1 MKKFGKFGVI
11 CIATIIVVLMVSLY
25 VDARMKS
32 NKMLR
37 QAIEQQIGHDYYRY
51 GDDGQWLFKSNKK
64 KNKKNKKQKK
74 NKNKSWEREQFWQ
87 RPNYESYAPKPASKP
102 APRITPKS
110 DNRQLASATSLT
122 DVRINSRYSNVT
134 KRYTAMTVNFNSAYR
149 VPNCVSYVLTSGM
162 IDITNGPNAQNRR
175 NYKFYAD
182 NSVRGC
188 PEWYE
193 YKGSGYDRG
202 HMAPAND
209 MRWSP
214 QSMQDCFLMTNICP
228 QDHDL
233 NGGSWNKL
241 ELKIH
246 DWAKRHGKI
255 IVATGPIFNGN
266 SRRIGNNN
274 DIVVPA
280 GFFKVVLDP
289 TANRAI
295 GFVYENHEG
304 GGGVARHACSVDEV
318 ERITGHDF
326 FSALPD
332 NVESQVESTFNFDQ
346 WN

>member
-1 MKKFGKFGVI
+1 MMKKLGKFGII
-11 CIATIIVVLMVSLY
+11 CIMTIVLVLIISAT
-25 VDARMKS
+25 VDA
-32 NKMLR
+32 
-37 QAIEQQIGHDYYRY
+37 
-51 GDDGQWLFKSNKK
+51 KK
-64 KNKKNKKQKK
+64 KKKR
-74 NKNKSWEREQFWQ
+74 NKNRYEIERFFEV
-87 RPNYESYAPKPASKP
+87 PSIMHDE
-102 APRITPKS
+102 APRYRFKDKNYCSNNVQPVS
-110 DNRQLASATSLT
+110 SNLT
-122 DVRINSRYSNVT
+122 EVRINSHYSNVI
-134 KRYTAMTVNFNSAYR
+134 KRYAAMTVNFNYSYK
-149 VPNCVSYVLTSGM
+149 VPNCVSYVLTSDM
-162 IDITNGPNAQNRR
+162 IDITNGPNAEHRR

-182 NSVRGC
+182 PSVRGC

-193 YKGSGYDRG
+193 YRGSGYDRG

-209 MRWSP
+209 MRWSR
-214 QSMQDCFLMTNICP
+214 QSMSDCFLMTNICP

-266 SRRIGNNN
+266 SRCIGQNN

-289 TANRAI
+289 GRNRAI
-295 GFVYENHEG
+295 GFIYENHEG
-304 GGGVARHACSVDEV
+304 GGGVSRHACSVDEV

-332 NVESQVESTFNFDQ
+332 NVEQSIESTYNFNQ

>member
-1 MKKFGKFGVI
+1 MMKKLGKFGII
-11 CIATIIVVLMVSLY
+11 CIMTIVLVLIISAT
-25 VDARMKS
+25 VDA
-32 NKMLR
+32 
-37 QAIEQQIGHDYYRY
+37 
-51 GDDGQWLFKSNKK
+51 KK
-64 KNKKNKKQKK
+64 KKKR
-74 NKNKSWEREQFWQ
+74 NKNRYEIERFFEV
-87 RPNYESYAPKPASKP
+87 PSIMHDE
-102 APRITPKS
+102 APRYSFKDKNYCSNNVQPVS
-110 DNRQLASATSLT
+110 SNLT
-122 DVRINSRYSNVT
+122 DVRINSHYSNVI
-134 KRYTAMTVNFNSAYR
+134 KRYAAMTVNFNYSYK
-149 VPNCVSYVLTSGM
+149 VPNCVSYVLTSDM
-162 IDITNGPNAQNRR
+162 IDITNGPNAEHRR

-182 NSVRGC
+182 PSVRGC

-193 YKGSGYDRG
+193 YRGSGYDRG

-209 MRWSP
+209 MRWSR
-214 QSMQDCFLMTNICP
+214 QSMSDCFLMTNICP

-266 SRRIGNNN
+266 SRRIGQNN

-289 TANRAI
+289 GRNRAI
-295 GFVYENHEG
+295 GFIYENHEG

-332 NVESQVESTFNFDQ
+332 NVENAIESTYNFNQ

>member
-1 MKKFGKFGVI
+1 MMKKLGKFGII
-11 CIATIIVVLMVSLY
+11 CIMTIVLVLIISAT
-25 VDARMKS
+25 VDA
-32 NKMLR
+32 
-37 QAIEQQIGHDYYRY
+37 
-51 GDDGQWLFKSNKK
+51 KK
-64 KNKKNKKQKK
+64 KKKR
-74 NKNKSWEREQFWQ
+74 NKNRYEIERFFEV
-87 RPNYESYAPKPASKP
+87 PSIMHDE
-102 APRITPKS
+102 APRYRFKDKNYCSNNVQPVS
-110 DNRQLASATSLT
+110 SNLT
-122 DVRINSRYSNVT
+122 EVRINSHYSNVI
-134 KRYTAMTVNFNSAYR
+134 KRYAAMTVNFNYSYK
-149 VPNCVSYVLTSGM
+149 VPNCVSYVLTSDM
-162 IDITNGPNAQNRR
+162 IDITNGPNAEHRR

-182 NSVRGC
+182 PSVRGC

-193 YKGSGYDRG
+193 YRGSGYDRG

-209 MRWSP
+209 MRWSR
-214 QSMQDCFLMTNICP
+214 QSMSDCFLMTNICP

-266 SRRIGNNN
+266 SRRIGQNN

-289 TANRAI
+289 GRNRTI
-295 GFVYENHEG
+295 GFIYENHEG

-326 FSALPD
+326 FCALPD
-332 NVESQVESTFNFDQ
+332 NVENAIESNYNFNQ

>member
-1 MKKFGKFGVI
+1 MHDEAHRYSFKDKNYSSNNVQP
-11 CIATIIVVLMVSLY
+11 VS
-25 VDARMKS
+25 S
-32 NKMLR
+32 N
-37 QAIEQQIGHDYYRY
+37 
-51 GDDGQWLFKSNKK
+51 
-64 KNKKNKKQKK
+64 
-74 NKNKSWEREQFWQ
+74 
-87 RPNYESYAPKPASKP
+87 
-102 APRITPKS
+102 
-110 DNRQLASATSLT
+110 LT
-122 DVRINSRYSNVT
+122 DVRINSHYSNVI
-134 KRYTAMTVNFNSAYR
+134 KRYAAMTVNFNYSYK
-149 VPNCVSYVLTSGM
+149 VPNCVSYVLTSDM
-162 IDITNGPNAQNRR
+162 IDITNGPNAEHRR

-182 NSVRGC
+182 PSVRGC

-193 YKGSGYDRG
+193 YRGSGYDRG

-209 MRWSP
+209 MRWSR
-214 QSMQDCFLMTNICP
+214 QSMSDCFLMTNICP

-266 SRRIGNNN
+266 SRRIGQNN

-289 TANRAI
+289 GRNRAI
-295 GFVYENHEG
+295 GFIYENHEG

-332 NVESQVESTFNFDQ
+332 NVENAIESTYNFNQ

>member
-1 MKKFGKFGVI
+1 MMKKLGKFGII
-11 CIATIIVVLMVSLY
+11 CIMTIVLVLIISAT
-25 VDARMKS
+25 VDA
-32 NKMLR
+32 
-37 QAIEQQIGHDYYRY
+37 
-51 GDDGQWLFKSNKK
+51 KK
-64 KNKKNKKQKK
+64 KKKR
-74 NKNKSWEREQFWQ
+74 NKNRYEIERFFEV
-87 RPNYESYAPKPASKP
+87 PSIMHDE
-102 APRITPKS
+102 APRYRFKDKNYCSNNVQPVS
-110 DNRQLASATSLT
+110 SNLT
-122 DVRINSRYSNVT
+122 DVRINSHYSNVI
-134 KRYTAMTVNFNSAYR
+134 KRYAAMTVNFNYSYK
-149 VPNCVSYVLTSGM
+149 VPNCVSYVLTSNM
-162 IDITNGPNAQNRR
+162 IDITNGPNAEHRR

-182 NSVRGC
+182 PSVRGC

-193 YKGSGYDRG
+193 YRGSGYDRG

-209 MRWSP
+209 MRWSR
-214 QSMQDCFLMTNICP
+214 QSMSDCFLMTNICP

-266 SRRIGNNN
+266 SRRIGQNN

-289 TANRAI
+289 GRNRAI
-295 GFVYENHEG
+295 GFIYENHEG
-304 GGGVARHACSVDEV
+304 VGGVARHACSVDEV

-332 NVESQVESTFNFDQ
+332 NVENAIESTYNFNQ

>member
-1 MKKFGKFGVI
+1 MMKKLGKFGII
-11 CIATIIVVLMVSLY
+11 CIMTIVLVLIISAT
-25 VDARMKS
+25 VDA
-32 NKMLR
+32 
-37 QAIEQQIGHDYYRY
+37 
-51 GDDGQWLFKSNKK
+51 KK
-64 KNKKNKKQKK
+64 KKKR
-74 NKNKSWEREQFWQ
+74 NKNRYDIERFFEV
-87 RPNYESYAPKPASKP
+87 PSIMHDE
-102 APRITPKS
+102 APRYSYKDKNYSSNNVQPVS
-110 DNRQLASATSLT
+110 SNLT
-122 DVRINSRYSNVT
+122 DVHINSHYSNVI
-134 KRYTAMTVNFNSAYR
+134 KRYAAMTVNFNYSYK
-149 VPNCVSYVLTSGM
+149 VPNCVSYVLTSDM
-162 IDITNGPNAQNRR
+162 IDITNGPNAEHRR

-182 NSVRGC
+182 PSVRGC

-193 YKGSGYDRG
+193 YRGSGYDRG

-209 MRWSP
+209 MRWSR
-214 QSMQDCFLMTNICP
+214 QSMSDCFLMTNICP

-266 SRRIGNNN
+266 SRRIGQNN

-289 TANRAI
+289 GRNRAI
-295 GFVYENHEG
+295 GFIYENHEG

-332 NVESQVESTFNFDQ
+332 NVENAIESTYNFNQ

>member
-1 MKKFGKFGVI
+1 MKRLGKIGVI
-11 CIATIIVVLMVSLY
+11 LIATIVVVLVVSLY
-25 VDARMKS
+25 VDAKKKKNKQRNNSPREWVDNNDYSHGDYDWS
-32 NKMLR
+32 N
-37 QAIEQQIGHDYYRY
+37 
-51 GDDGQWLFKSNKK
+51 SKK
-64 KNKKNKKQKK
+64 KNKKNKKGKNHSYDYRDYDSDRNY
-74 NKNKSWEREQFWQ
+74 NKNDNLGTSRE
-87 RPNYESYAPKPASKP
+87 SVSKVV
-102 APRITPKS
+102 S
-110 DNRQLASATSLT
+110 SLT
-122 DVRINSRYSNVT
+122 DVSINSRYSNVT
-134 KRYTAMTVNFNSAYR
+134 KDYVAMTVNFNSAFR
-149 VPNCVSYVLTSGM
+149 VPNCVSYMLTSEM

-182 NSVRGC
+182 PSVSGC

-209 MRWSP
+209 MRWST
-214 QSMQDCFLMTNICP
+214 QSMSDCFLMTNICP

-241 ELKIH
+241 ELKVH
-246 DWAKRHGKI
+246 AWAKRYGKI
-255 IVATGPIFNGN
+255 IVVTGPIFDNAN
-266 SRRIGNNN
+266 HRIGNNN

-289 TANRAI
+289 SLNRAI

-326 FSALPD
+326 FGALPD
-332 NVESQVESTFNFDQ
+332 NVENIIESTFNFEQ

>member
-1 MKKFGKFGVI
+1 
-11 CIATIIVVLMVSLY
+11 
-25 VDARMKS
+25 
-32 NKMLR
+32 
-37 QAIEQQIGHDYYRY
+37 
-51 GDDGQWLFKSNKK
+51 
-64 KNKKNKKQKK
+64 
-74 NKNKSWEREQFWQ
+74 
-87 RPNYESYAPKPASKP
+87 
-102 APRITPKS
+102 
-110 DNRQLASATSLT
+110 
-122 DVRINSRYSNVT
+122 
-134 KRYTAMTVNFNSAYR
+134 MTVNFNYSYK
-149 VPNCVSYVLTSGM
+149 VPNCVSYVLTSDM
-162 IDITNGPNAQNRR
+162 IDITNGPNAEHRR

-182 NSVRGC
+182 PSVRGC

-193 YKGSGYDRG
+193 YRGSGYDRG

-209 MRWSP
+209 MRWSR
-214 QSMQDCFLMTNICP
+214 QSMSDCFLMTNICP

-266 SRRIGNNN
+266 SRRIGQNN

-289 TANRAI
+289 GRNRAI
-295 GFVYENHEG
+295 GFIYENHEG
-304 GGGVARHACSVDEV
+304 GGGVSRHACSVDEV

-332 NVESQVESTFNFDQ
+332 NVEQSIESTYNFNQ

>member
-1 MKKFGKFGVI
+1 MMKKLGKFGII
-11 CIATIIVVLMVSLY
+11 CIMTIVLVLIISAT
-25 VDARMKS
+25 VDA
-32 NKMLR
+32 
-37 QAIEQQIGHDYYRY
+37 
-51 GDDGQWLFKSNKK
+51 KK
-64 KNKKNKKQKK
+64 KKKR
-74 NKNKSWEREQFWQ
+74 NKNRYEIERFFEV
-87 RPNYESYAPKPASKP
+87 PSIMHDE
-102 APRITPKS
+102 APRYRFKDKNYCSNNVQPVS
-110 DNRQLASATSLT
+110 SNLT
-122 DVRINSRYSNVT
+122 EVRINSHYSNVI
-134 KRYTAMTVNFNSAYR
+134 KRYAAMTVNFNYSYK
-149 VPNCVSYVLTSGM
+149 VPNCVSYVLTSDM
-162 IDITNGPNAQNRR
+162 IDITNGPNAEHRR

-182 NSVRGC
+182 PSVRGC

-193 YKGSGYDRG
+193 YRGSGYDRG

-209 MRWSP
+209 MRWSR
-214 QSMQDCFLMTNICP
+214 QSMSDCFLMTNICP

-266 SRRIGNNN
+266 SRRIGQNN

-289 TANRAI
+289 GRNRAI
-295 GFVYENHEG
+295 GFIYENHEG

-332 NVESQVESTFNFDQ
+332 NVENAIESNYNFNQ

>member
-1 MKKFGKFGVI
+1 MMKKLGKFGII
-11 CIATIIVVLMVSLY
+11 CIMTIVLVLIISAT
-25 VDARMKS
+25 VDA
-32 NKMLR
+32 
-37 QAIEQQIGHDYYRY
+37 
-51 GDDGQWLFKSNKK
+51 KK
-64 KNKKNKKQKK
+64 KKKR
-74 NKNKSWEREQFWQ
+74 NKNRYEIERSFEV
-87 RPNYESYAPKPASKP
+87 PSIMHDE
-102 APRITPKS
+102 APRYRFKDKNYCSNNVQPVS
-110 DNRQLASATSLT
+110 SNLT
-122 DVRINSRYSNVT
+122 EVRINSHYSNVI
-134 KRYTAMTVNFNSAYR
+134 KRYAAMTVNFNYSYK
-149 VPNCVSYVLTSGM
+149 VPNCVSYVLTSDM
-162 IDITNGPNAQNRR
+162 IDITNGPNAEHRR

-182 NSVRGC
+182 PSVRGC

-193 YKGSGYDRG
+193 YRGSGYDRG

-209 MRWSP
+209 MRWSR
-214 QSMQDCFLMTNICP
+214 QSMSDCFLMTNICP

-266 SRRIGNNN
+266 SRRIGQNN

-289 TANRAI
+289 GQNRAI
-295 GFVYENHEG
+295 GFIYENHEG

-332 NVESQVESTFNFDQ
+332 NVENTIESTYNFNQ

>member
-1 MKKFGKFGVI
+1 MMKRLGKFGLI
-11 CIATIIVVLMVSLY
+11 CILAIATVLAVSFY
-25 VDARMKS
+25 TDA
-32 NKMLR
+32 
-37 QAIEQQIGHDYYRY
+37 
-51 GDDGQWLFKSNKK
+51 KK
-64 KNKKNKKQKK
+64 KKR
-74 NKNKSWEREQFWQ
+74 NKNRYDFERVIQQPSLIQDETSRNWFKNNRSNGAQ
-87 RPNYESYAPKPASKP
+87 NTKPVS
-102 APRITPKS
+102 S
-110 DNRQLASATSLT
+110 NLT
-122 DVRINSRYSNVT
+122 QVRINARYSNVT
-134 KRYTAMTVNFNSAYR
+134 KQYTAMTVNFNYSYR
-149 VPNCVSYVLTSGM
+149 VPNCVSYVLTSDM
-162 IDITNGPNAQNRR
+162 IDITNGPNAQHRR

-182 NSVRGC
+182 PSVKGC
-188 PEWYE
+188 PEWYD
-193 YKGSGYDRG
+193 YRGSGFDRG

-209 MRWSP
+209 MRWSS

-241 ELKIH
+241 ELKVH
-246 DWAKRHGKI
+246 DWAKRYGKI

-266 SRRIGNNN
+266 NRRIGQNN

-289 TANRAI
+289 SRNRAI

-304 GGGVARHACSVDEV
+304 GGGVKRHSCSVDEV

-332 NVESQVESTFNFDQ
+332 NVENAIESSYNFDQ

>member
-1 MKKFGKFGVI
+1 MMKKLGKFGII
-11 CIATIIVVLMVSLY
+11 CIMTIVLVLIISAT
-25 VDARMKS
+25 VDA
-32 NKMLR
+32 
-37 QAIEQQIGHDYYRY
+37 
-51 GDDGQWLFKSNKK
+51 KK
-64 KNKKNKKQKK
+64 KKKR
-74 NKNKSWEREQFWQ
+74 NKNRYEIERFFEV
-87 RPNYESYAPKPASKP
+87 PSIMHDE
-102 APRITPKS
+102 APRYRFKDKNYCSNNVQPVS
-110 DNRQLASATSLT
+110 SNLT
-122 DVRINSRYSNVT
+122 EVRINSHYSNVI
-134 KRYTAMTVNFNSAYR
+134 KRYAAMTVNFNYSYK
-149 VPNCVSYVLTSGM
+149 VPNCVSYVLTSDM
-162 IDITNGPNAQNRR
+162 IDITNGPNAEHRR

-182 NSVRGC
+182 PSVRGC

-193 YKGSGYDRG
+193 YRGSGYDRG

-209 MRWSP
+209 MRWSR
-214 QSMQDCFLMTNICP
+214 QSMSDCFLMTNICP

-266 SRRIGNNN
+266 SRRIGQNN

-289 TANRAI
+289 GRNRAI
-295 GFVYENHEG
+295 GFIYENHEG
-304 GGGVARHACSVDEV
+304 GGGVSRHACSVDEV

-332 NVESQVESTFNFDQ
+332 NVEQSIESTYNFNQ

>member
-1 MKKFGKFGVI
+1 MVKMIKRFGKFGWV
-11 CIATIIVVLMVSLY
+11 CVTVIVVTLAISLC
-25 VDARMKS
+25 VEAK
-32 NKMLR
+32 
-37 QAIEQQIGHDYYRY
+37 
-51 GDDGQWLFKSNKK
+51 NKK
-64 KNKKNKKQKK
+64 KKQRDSYRSEWVNYNDFYRSSSDWNKSRKDKKRNKKRNKD
-74 NKNKSWEREQFWQ
+74 NERSDGYRSGFYN
-87 RPNYESYAPKPASKP
+87 NYNDS
-102 APRITPKS
+102 R
-110 DNRQLASATSLT
+110 DNRYNSNSSGVRVESTSLT
-122 DVRINSRYSNVT
+122 EVKINSRYNNVT
-134 KRYTAMTVNFNSAYR
+134 KRYATMTVNFNSAYR
-149 VPNCVSYVLTSGM
+149 VPNCVSYVLTSDM
-162 IDITNGPNAQNRR
+162 VAVTNGPNAENRR
-175 NYKFYAD
+175 NYKFFAD
-182 NSVRGC
+182 PSVRGC

-209 MRWSP
+209 MRWSR
-214 QSMQDCFLMTNICP
+214 QSMSDCFLMTNICP

-246 DWAKRHGKI
+246 DWARTQGKI
-255 IVATGPIFNGN
+255 VVATGPIFNGT
-266 SRRIGNNN
+266 SRRIGNNG

-289 TANRAI
+289 SRNRAI
-295 GFVYENHEG
+295 GFVYANHEG

-332 NVESQVESTFNFDQ
+332 NLEQAIESTFNFNQ

>member
-1 MKKFGKFGVI
+1 MMKKLGNFGII
-11 CIATIIVVLMVSLY
+11 CIMTIVLVLIISAT
-25 VDARMKS
+25 VDA
-32 NKMLR
+32 
-37 QAIEQQIGHDYYRY
+37 
-51 GDDGQWLFKSNKK
+51 KK
-64 KNKKNKKQKK
+64 KKKR
-74 NKNKSWEREQFWQ
+74 NKNRYEIERFFEV
-87 RPNYESYAPKPASKP
+87 PSIMHDE
-102 APRITPKS
+102 APRYSFKDKNYCSNNVQPVS
-110 DNRQLASATSLT
+110 SNLT
-122 DVRINSRYSNVT
+122 EVRINSHYSNVI
-134 KRYTAMTVNFNSAYR
+134 KRYAAMTVNFNYSYK
-149 VPNCVSYVLTSGM
+149 VPNCVSYVLTSDM
-162 IDITNGPNAQNRR
+162 IDITNGPNAEHRR

-182 NSVRGC
+182 PSVRGC

-193 YKGSGYDRG
+193 YRGSGYDRG

-209 MRWSP
+209 MRWSR
-214 QSMQDCFLMTNICP
+214 QSMSDCFLMTNICP

-266 SRRIGNNN
+266 SRRIGQNN

-289 TANRAI
+289 GRNRAI
-295 GFVYENHEG
+295 GFIYENHEG

-332 NVESQVESTFNFDQ
+332 NVENTIESTYNFNQ

>member
-1 MKKFGKFGVI
+1 MMKKLGKFGII
-11 CIATIIVVLMVSLY
+11 CIMTIVLVLIISAT
-25 VDARMKS
+25 VDA
-32 NKMLR
+32 
-37 QAIEQQIGHDYYRY
+37 
-51 GDDGQWLFKSNKK
+51 KK
-64 KNKKNKKQKK
+64 KKKR
-74 NKNKSWEREQFWQ
+74 NKNRYEIERFFEV
-87 RPNYESYAPKPASKP
+87 PSIMHDE
-102 APRITPKS
+102 APRYRFKDKNYCSNNVQPVS
-110 DNRQLASATSLT
+110 SNLT
-122 DVRINSRYSNVT
+122 DVRINSHYSNVI
-134 KRYTAMTVNFNSAYR
+134 KRYAAMTVNFNYSYK
-149 VPNCVSYVLTSGM
+149 VPNCVSYVLTSDM
-162 IDITNGPNAQNRR
+162 IDITNGPNAEHRR

-182 NSVRGC
+182 PSVRGC

-193 YKGSGYDRG
+193 YRGSGYDRG

-209 MRWSP
+209 MRWSR
-214 QSMQDCFLMTNICP
+214 QSMSDCFLMTNICP

-266 SRRIGNNN
+266 SRRIGQNN

-289 TANRAI
+289 GRNRAI
-295 GFVYENHEG
+295 GFIYENHEG

-318 ERITGHDF
+318 ELITGHDF

-332 NVESQVESTFNFDQ
+332 NVENAIESTYNFNQ

>member
-1 MKKFGKFGVI
+1 MMKKLGKFGII
-11 CIATIIVVLMVSLY
+11 CIMTIVLVLIISAT
-25 VDARMKS
+25 VDA
-32 NKMLR
+32 
-37 QAIEQQIGHDYYRY
+37 
-51 GDDGQWLFKSNKK
+51 KK
-64 KNKKNKKQKK
+64 KKKR
-74 NKNKSWEREQFWQ
+74 NKNRYEIERFFEV
-87 RPNYESYAPKPASKP
+87 PSIMHDE
-102 APRITPKS
+102 APRYRFKDKNYCSNNVQPVS
-110 DNRQLASATSLT
+110 SNLT
-122 DVRINSRYSNVT
+122 DVRINSHYSNVI
-134 KRYTAMTVNFNSAYR
+134 KRYAAMTVNFNYSYK
-149 VPNCVSYVLTSGM
+149 VPNCVSYVLTSNM
-162 IDITNGPNAQNRR
+162 IDITNGPNAEHRR

-182 NSVRGC
+182 PSVRGC

-193 YKGSGYDRG
+193 YRGSGYDRG

-209 MRWSP
+209 MRWSR
-214 QSMQDCFLMTNICP
+214 QSMSDCFLMTNICP

-266 SRRIGNNN
+266 SRRIGQNN

-289 TANRAI
+289 GRNRAI
-295 GFVYENHEG
+295 GFIYENHEG

-332 NVESQVESTFNFDQ
+332 NVENAIESTYNFNQ

>member
-1 MKKFGKFGVI
+1 MMKKLGKFGII
-11 CIATIIVVLMVSLY
+11 CIMTIVLVLIISAT
-25 VDARMKS
+25 VDA
-32 NKMLR
+32 
-37 QAIEQQIGHDYYRY
+37 
-51 GDDGQWLFKSNKK
+51 KK
-64 KNKKNKKQKK
+64 KKKR
-74 NKNKSWEREQFWQ
+74 NKNSYEIERFFEV
-87 RPNYESYAPKPASKP
+87 PSIMHDE
-102 APRITPKS
+102 APRYRFKDKNYCSNNVQPVS
-110 DNRQLASATSLT
+110 SNLT
-122 DVRINSRYSNVT
+122 EVRINSHYSNVI
-134 KRYTAMTVNFNSAYR
+134 KRYAAMTVNFNYSYK
-149 VPNCVSYVLTSGM
+149 VPNCVSYVLTSDM
-162 IDITNGPNAQNRR
+162 IDITNGPNAEHRR

-182 NSVRGC
+182 PSVRGC

-193 YKGSGYDRG
+193 YRGSGYDRG

-209 MRWSP
+209 MRWSR
-214 QSMQDCFLMTNICP
+214 QSMSDCFLMTNICP

-266 SRRIGNNN
+266 SRRIGQNN

-289 TANRAI
+289 GRNRAI
-295 GFVYENHEG
+295 GFIYENHEG

-332 NVESQVESTFNFDQ
+332 NVENAIESTYNFNQ

>member
-1 MKKFGKFGVI
+1 MMKRLGKFGLVCI
-11 CIATIIVVLMVSLY
+11 LAIATVLTMSFY
-25 VDARMKS
+25 ADARK
-32 NKMLR
+32 
-37 QAIEQQIGHDYYRY
+37 
-51 GDDGQWLFKSNKK
+51 KK
-64 KNKKNKKQKK
+64 KNIKLNKIERVFKKASRILEETGYNNQNSDFK
-74 NKNKSWEREQFWQ
+74 N
-87 RPNYESYAPKPASKP
+87 
-102 APRITPKS
+102 T
-110 DNRQLASATSLT
+110 TSVSSNLT
-122 DVRINSRYSNVT
+122 QVRINSRVSNVT
-134 KRYTAMTVNFNSAYR
+134 KQYTAMTVNFNTAYR
-149 VPNCVSYVLTSGM
+149 VPNCVSYVLTSEM
-162 IDITNGPNAQNRR
+162 VDITNGPNAQNRR
-175 NYKFYAD
+175 NYKFYRD
-182 NSVRGC
+182 PSVSGC

-193 YKGSGYDRG
+193 YRGSGYDRG

-209 MRWSP
+209 MRWST
-214 QSMQDCFLMTNICP
+214 QSMSDCFLMTNICP

-246 DWAKRHGKI
+246 DWAKRYSKI

-266 SRRIGNNN
+266 NQRIGQNN

-289 TANRAI
+289 SRNRAI

-304 GGGVARHACSVDEV
+304 GGGVKRHACSVDNV

-332 NVESQVESTFNFDQ
+332 NIENAIESTFSFDQ

>member
-1 MKKFGKFGVI
+1 MVKMIKRFGKFGWV
-11 CIATIIVVLMVSLY
+11 CVTVIVVTLAISLC
-25 VDARMKS
+25 VEAK
-32 NKMLR
+32 
-37 QAIEQQIGHDYYRY
+37 
-51 GDDGQWLFKSNKK
+51 NKK
-64 KNKKNKKQKK
+64 KKHNKKQY
-74 NKNKSWEREQFWQ
+74 NIERFFQSSSFIHDE
-87 RPNYESYAPKPASKP
+87 
-102 APRITPKS
+102 APRNYVNKENYGYNKGVAVS
-110 DNRQLASATSLT
+110 SNLT
-122 DVRINSRYSNVT
+122 QVRINSRVSNVV
-134 KRYTAMTVNFNSAYR
+134 KQYAAMTVNFNSAYR
-149 VPNCVSYVLTSGM
+149 VPNCVSYVLTSDM
-162 IDITNGPNAQNRR
+162 VAVTNGPNAENRR
-175 NYKFYAD
+175 NYKFFAD
-182 NSVRGC
+182 PSVRGC

-209 MRWSP
+209 MRWSR
-214 QSMQDCFLMTNICP
+214 QSMSDCFLMTNICP

-246 DWAKRHGKI
+246 DWARTQGRI
-255 IVATGPIFNGN
+255 IIATGPIFNGT
-266 SRRIGNNN
+266 SRRIGNNG

-289 TANRAI
+289 SRNRAI
-295 GFVYENHEG
+295 GFVYANHEG

-332 NVESQVESTFNFDQ
+332 NLEQAIESTFNFNQ